1 MKCLKPSG
9 PYLILIGLLIAI
21 SLVDFTPEK
30 SSEPINEAWASA
42 NDYNE
47 NLEVL
52 AQNTRSYET
61 E

>member
-9 PYLILIGLLIAI
+9 PYLILIGLLISI
-21 SLVDFTPEK
+21 SFIDFKSEK

-47 NLEVL
+47 NLDVL
-52 AQNTRSYET
+52 AQNTRPYEN